1 MNAKATG
8 SYRNKKGTLVF
19 RYAVIGTPAE
29 IEAYKAAQGENYR
42 ESDDKTPL
50 FFTTR
55 NAGPSCNLIITQG
68 GKVVADMSKFDA
80 AASLAAQYGGN
91 LGTELAKQAAASLL
105 GGSPASVTTPV
116 QENADLGK

>member
-1 MNAKATG
+1 MNAKADG

-19 RYAVIGTPAE
+19 RYKVIGTPAE

-42 ESDDKTPL
+42 ESEDKTPL

-55 NAGPSCNLIITQG
+55 NAGNSVNLIITQG
-68 GKVVADMSKFDA
+68 GKVVADMSAFDA
-80 AASLAAQYGGN
+80 AASLASQYGGN
-91 LGTELAKQAAASLL
+91 LGTELAKQAAAQLL
-105 GGSPASVTTPV
+105 GSSRSSVSTPV